1 MPKNNKKYSLVLFKR
16 EDTEVKKINNKKKLI
31 ENKDISVKIRK
42 NKLNIINSKDS
53 NLPSTIF
60 DSKWKE
66 KNIIIDN
73 KILFE
78 CKTTINRE
86 NPKKE
91 KKRLKGKKLKK
102 INIENDNNIKFLKE
116 NLKKI
121 KTEEDL
127 IENRITDENTIKRNN
142 NISDIKNDLILKNLD
157 KNQIKFNKKNEENN
171 YITLEKPKIHLY
183 KKGKIITYN
192 NNTSPNS
199 KYKISS
205 FDKRKSY
212 QVPKI
217 KNKKKKR
224 KEEIKNEKKKNIVL
238 EKNTFEMKEML
249 TSNLIRNKQ
258 IEYIKEYE
266 KYMNDYNNKLFKNNE
281 KKFRF
286 IQEEGFELN
295 DLFLDNNENKI
306 NTIDEIYEKEEGE
319 EIQESI

>member
-16 EDTEVKKINNKKKLI
+16 EDTEVNKINNKKRLI
-31 ENKDISVKIRK
+31 LNKDISVKLRK

-60 DSKWKE
+60 DSKLKE
-66 KNIIIDN
+66 KNIITDN
-73 KILFE
+73 KIFE

-91 KKRLKGKKLKK
+91 KIRLKGKQIKK

-121 KTEEDL
+121 NTEEDL
-127 IENRITDENTIKRNN
+127 IENRIIDKNAINRNN
-142 NISDIKNDLILKNLD
+142 NINDIKNDFISKNLD
-157 KNQIKFNKKNEENN
+157 KNQIKFNKKIEENN

-183 KKGKIITYN
+183 KKGKIITY

-224 KEEIKNEKKKNIVL
+224 KEEIKNEKKKNVDL
-238 EKNTFEMKEML
+238 KKNTLEIKEIL

>member
-1 MPKNNKKYSLVLFKR
+1 LPKNNKKYSLVLFKR
-16 EDTEVKKINNKKKLI
+16 EDTEVNKINNKKRLI
-31 ENKDISVKIRK
+31 LNKDISVKLRK

-60 DSKWKE
+60 DSKLKE
-66 KNIIIDN
+66 KNIITDN
-73 KILFE
+73 KIFE

-86 NPKKE
+86 HQNKK
-91 KKRLKGKKLKK
+91 KIRLKGKQIKK

-121 KTEEDL
+121 NTEEDL
-127 IENRITDENTIKRNN
+127 IENRIIDKNAINRYN
-142 NISDIKNDLILKNLD
+142 NINDIKNDFISKNLD
-157 KNQIKFNKKNEENN
+157 KNQIKFNKKIEENN
-171 YITLEKPKIHLY
+171 YITLENPKIYQY

-192 NNTSPNS
+192 NNTCPNS

-212 QVPKI
+212 KVPKI

-224 KEEIKNEKKKNIVL
+224 KEEIKNEKKKNIDL
-238 EKNTFEMKEML
+238 EKNTLEMKEML

-281 KKFRF
+281 KKIRF

>member
-16 EDTEVKKINNKKKLI
+16 EDTEVNRINNKKKLL
-31 ENKDISVKIRK
+31 ENKDIAIKLRK

-60 DSKWKE
+60 DSKLKE

-86 NPKKE
+86 HPKKE
-91 KKRLKGKKLKK
+91 KKRLKGKQIKK

-121 KTEEDL
+121 NTEEDL

-205 FDKRKSY
+205 FNKRKSY

-217 KNKKKKR
+217 KNKKKR

-238 EKNTFEMKEML
+238 EKNTFEMKEIL

-306 NTIDEIYEKEEGE
+306 NTIDEIYEKEDGE
-319 EIQESI
+319 EFQESI

>member
-1 MPKNNKKYSLVLFKR
+1 M
-16 EDTEVKKINNKKKLI
+16 
-31 ENKDISVKIRK
+31 
-42 NKLNIINSKDS
+42 
-53 NLPSTIF
+53 
-60 DSKWKE
+60 
-66 KNIIIDN
+66 III
-73 KILFE
+73 
-78 CKTTINRE
+78 
-86 NPKKE
+86 
-91 KKRLKGKKLKK
+91 LK
-102 INIENDNNIKFLKE
+102 IKFLKE

-121 KTEEDL
+121 NTEEDL

-142 NISDIKNDLILKNLD
+142 NINDIKNDLIPKNLD

-192 NNTSPNS
+192 NTSPNS

-224 KEEIKNEKKKNIVL
+224 KEEIKTEKKKNIDL
-238 EKNTFEMKEML
+238 EKNTLEMKEML

-281 KKFRF
+281 KKIRF

-319 EIQESI
+319 GEEFQESI

>member
-1 MPKNNKKYSLVLFKR
+1 LPKNNKKYSLVLFKR

-127 IENRITDENTIKRNN
+127 IENRITDEN
-142 NISDIKNDLILKNLD
+142 
-157 KNQIKFNKKNEENN
+157 NKKNEENN

-266 KYMNDYNNKLFKNNE
+266 KYLNDYNNKLFKNNE

-286 IQEEGFELN
+286 IQGEGFELN